1 MIKICSFFSLP
12 IVEQRIGKV
21 YSLALSV
28 PHNVGP
34 VQGTVHCLCPTWDM
48 VRDYKARQISEDEY
62 TAKYHD
68 LMVKRW
74 PAVRRWLDSLDP
86 NQDMYLCCWERT
98 GFCHRYLVAKL
109 IRKFRP
115 DLEVRVS

>member
-1 MIKICSFFSLP
+1 MIKIMSFFALP
-12 IVEQRIGKV
+12 IVEQRVGEV

-28 PHNVGP
+28 PHNVGRIH
-34 VQGTVHCLCPTWDM
+34 GTVNCLCPTWEM
-48 VRDYKARQISEDEY
+48 VRDYKARRISETEY
-62 TAKYHD
+62 TAKYRK

-74 PAVRRWLDSLDP
+74 PAVKRWLDSLDS
-86 NQDMYLCCWERT
+86 QDVYLCCWEKT
-98 GFCHRYLVAKL
+98 GFCHRYLVSKL

>member
-12 IVEQRIGKV
+12 IVDERIGKV
-21 YSLALSV
+21 YSLALSF
-28 PHNVGP
+28 PKNIGP
-34 VQGTVHCLCPTWDM
+34 VAGTVRCLCPTWDI
-48 VRDYKARQISEDEY
+48 VRAYKARQITEEEY

-68 LMVKRW
+68 LMVARW
-74 PAVRRWLDSLDP
+74 PQVIRWLRSLQSD
-86 NQDMYLCCWERT
+86 QDIYLCCWERT